1 MLPESYLSPLH
12 LPFNQ
17 TCLEGQFELFAHDAD
32 PGGAGCWLLMRGAEL
47 AVMEQGGALLL
58 PQGGV
63 PAGINRADALYIGQ
77 WHGQPCRVVSLAAD
91 VELPAEFELR
101 SLTSPMPQISIEL
114 LSLGGLARQILYWH
128 ENSRF
133 CSRCGNEQQWL
144 PGEWGRLC
152 QQCDTHHF
160 PHIHPCVIV
169 VVRRQGEILMTR
181 KAEWPE
187 GRYSLVAG
195 FLDMGECLEEAVV
208 REVREE
214 TGVEI
219 ENVQYI
225 GSQSWPFP
233 SQLMTGF
240 TADYAGGDIRIE
252 EKELEDVRWF
262 PVDDLP
268 KLPPK
273 RSISRYLIDN
283 YSRLKDKG

>member
-17 TCLEGQFELFAHDAD
+17 SCLEGLLEFLPHDRD
-32 PGGAGCWLLMRGAEL
+32 PGGEGFWILMRAGDL
-47 AVMEQGGALLL
+47 AIVDQADALTL
-58 PQGGV
+58 PAGNL
-63 PAGINRADALYIGQ
+63 PAGIDGSEALYFGQ
-77 WHGQPCRVVSLAAD
+77 WQGRPCRVVSIGEQ
-91 VELPAEFELR
+91 VELPAGFEMR
-101 SLTSPMPQISIEL
+101 ALTSPKPEISIEL

-128 ENSRF
+128 ENSRY
-133 CSRCGNEQQWL
+133 CGRCGAEQSWL
-144 PGEWGRLC
+144 PGEWGKAC
-152 QQCDTHHF
+152 SACGTHHF

-169 VVRRQGEILMTR
+169 VVRRPGEILMTR
-181 KAEWPE
+181 KSAWPE

-208 REVREE
+208 REVKEE
-214 TGVEI
+214 TGIDI
-219 ENVQYI
+219 ENVCYI

-240 TADYAGGDIRIE
+240 VADYVGGEIVVE
-252 EKELEDVRWF
+252 EKELEDARWF

-268 KLPPK
+268 NLPPK

-283 YSRLKDKG
+283 YKVLS

>member
-17 TCLEGQFELFAHDAD
+17 ACLDGAFEFRPRGRD
-32 PGGAGCWLLMRGAEL
+32 PGGAGYWLLVQGGDL
-47 AVMEQGGALLL
+47 AVVEKTGDLGL
-58 PQGGV
+58 PDGNL
-63 PAGINRADALYIGQ
+63 PDGIETADSLYIGQ
-77 WHGQPCRVVSLAAD
+77 WQGRPCRVVALGKGYA
-91 VELPAEFELR
+91 LPAGYALR
-101 SLTSPMPQISIEL
+101 GLTSPVPQISIEL
-114 LSLGGLARQILYWH
+114 LSLGGLARQVLYWH
-128 ENSRF
+128 DNSRF
-133 CSRCGNEQQWL
+133 CSRCGCEQQWL
-144 PGEWGRLC
+144 TGEWGKLC
-152 QQCDTHHF
+152 PECESHHF

-169 VVRRQGEILMTR
+169 VVRRPGEILMTR
-181 KAEWPE
+181 KAGWAE

-219 ENVQYI
+219 DNVRYI

-240 TADYAGGDIRIE
+240 VADYAGGEIRIE

-283 YSRLKDKG
+283 FKNKD

>member
-12 LPFNQ
+12 LPFNR
-17 TCLEGQFELFAHDAD
+17 TCLEQSFTFLPHDRD
-32 PGGAGCWLLMRGAEL
+32 PGGDGWWVLL
-47 AVMEQGGALLL
+47 QGGALAVVPDGESLVL
-58 PQGGV
+58 PEV
-63 PAGINRADALYIGQ
+63 DLPSAIAPAKALYIGQ
-77 WHGQPCRVVSLAAD
+77 WQGRPCRALVLDRDRV
-91 VELPAEFELR
+91 LPSGWELR
-101 SLTSPMPQISIEL
+101 ELTSPLPQLPIEL
-114 LSLGGLARQILYWH
+114 LSLGGLARQVLSWDK
-128 ENSRF
+128 NSRF
-133 CSRCGNEQQWL
+133 CAGCGVGQTWL
-144 PGEWGRLC
+144 PGEWGKSC
-152 QQCDTHHF
+152 PQCGSHHF

-169 VVRRQGEILMTR
+169 IVRRPGEILMTR

-214 TGVEI
+214 TGVEVA
-219 ENVQYI
+219 NVRYI

-233 SQLMTGF
+233 SQLMAGF
-240 TADYAGGDIRIE
+240 VADYVGGEICIE

-283 YSRLKDKG
+283 YKVKG

>member
-17 TCLEGQFELFAHDAD
+17 TCLEDHFEFRPHDQD
-32 PGGAGCWLLMRGAEL
+32 PGSEGVWLLLHGADLVVVEKAGSL
-47 AVMEQGGALLL
+47 TL
-58 PQGGV
+58 PHDV
-63 PAGINRADALYIGQ
+63 LPAGIESSEIFYVGQ
-77 WHGQPCRVVSLAAD
+77 WQGQPCRVAALVND
-91 VELPAEFELR
+91 FTLPDGYELR
-101 SLTSPMPQISIEL
+101 GLTSPVPQISIEL
-114 LSLGGLARQILYWH
+114 LSLGGLARQVLYWH
-128 ENSRF
+128 DNSRF
-133 CSRCGNEQQWL
+133 CSRCGCEQQWL
-144 PGEWGRLC
+144 AGEWGKLC
-152 QQCDTHHF
+152 PECDSHHF

-169 VVRRQGEILMTR
+169 IVRRPGEILMTR
-181 KAEWPE
+181 KAGWAE

-219 ENVQYI
+219 ENVRYI

-240 TADYAGGDIRIE
+240 VADYTGGDICIE

-283 YSRLKDKG
+283 YKE